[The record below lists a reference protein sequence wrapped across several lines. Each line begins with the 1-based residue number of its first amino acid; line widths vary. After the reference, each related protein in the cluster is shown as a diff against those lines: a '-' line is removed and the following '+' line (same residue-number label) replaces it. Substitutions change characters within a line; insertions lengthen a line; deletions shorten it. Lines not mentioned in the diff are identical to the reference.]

1 MYEAQQAH
9 YFGLNPGLAIASV
22 TATPANV
29 AGVGWRVGKLEK
41 GEEPWHALYLISL
54 TRFCSL
60 EATMQVRL
68 SRSYAPFGAYS
79 CNVDLVIWDSH
90 PLALGA
96 TPVQVYIDGIP
107 QLETPHTLSKPDSFQ
122 NPPQTPNWDKEAADV
137 IKWEGLPPLT
147 GNRRTKG
154 TKVRLTGV
162 KSYWTI
168 SAADEFGNDNPRV
181 KAVFDEFNDASP
193 ITDVGRN
200 WTVLI
205 EDGKV
210 SCYEPE
216 LNYLSS
222 HCQCCGS
229 HSSEIIDLKGGSISP
244 GLTTFGSPLGL
255 REIRLEPTTND
266 GPVLDPLTDT
276 IPSILGEETI
286 IRAVDGLQFGG
297 RNTL

>member
-1 MYEAQQAH
+1 M
-9 YFGLNPGLAIASV
+9 
-22 TATPANV
+22 
-29 AGVGWRVGKLEK
+29 
-41 GEEPWHALYLISL
+41 
-54 TRFCSL
+54 
-60 EATMQVRL
+60 
-68 SRSYAPFGAYS
+68 
-79 CNVDLVIWDSH
+79 
-90 PLALGA
+90 
-96 TPVQVYIDGIP
+96 
-107 QLETPHTLSKPDSFQ
+107 
-122 NPPQTPNWDKEAADV
+122 
-137 IKWEGLPPLT
+137 
-147 GNRRTKG
+147 
-154 TKVRLTGV
+154 RLTGV

-168 SAADEFGNDNPRV
+168 SAVDEFGNDNPKV
-181 KAVFDEFNDASP
+181 KAVFDEFNDASS
-193 ITDVGRN
+193 TTNVGRN

-216 LNYLSS
+216 LSYLSS
-222 HCQCCGS
+222 HCRCCGG